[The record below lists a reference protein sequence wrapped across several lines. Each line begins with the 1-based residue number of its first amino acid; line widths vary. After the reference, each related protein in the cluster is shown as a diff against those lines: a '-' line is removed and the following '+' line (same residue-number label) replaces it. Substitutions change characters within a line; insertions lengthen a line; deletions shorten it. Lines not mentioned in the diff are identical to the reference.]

1 MAARNEL
8 SLKRKV
14 EVIKYAN
21 KNPSQSSR
29 KVAKLFNCGR
39 MQIQGIIKKK
49 EAILSE
55 YEANVPASRNR
66 HRGTE
71 FSNINEAMYR
81 WYSLAR
87 QRNVPVSGPMLK
99 EEALVLAV

>member
-1 MAARNEL
+1 MVLPSKTTQCACEW
-8 SLKRKV
+8 
-14 EVIKYAN
+14 AN
-21 KNPSQSSR
+21 
-29 KVAKLFNCGR
+29 AL
-39 MQIQGIIKKK
+39 
-49 EAILSE
+49 
-55 YEANVPASRNR
+55 RNR